1 MGNHWR
7 QVIRRAN
14 PDFLYAEDLGPP
26 GTKLDVEV
34 TSAKPGKVKNPGES
48 KDVIVLTFKGKQKKL
63 GIGAAG
69 CKAMRKLT
77 GTDDWDGWRGWI
89 TLVVIHTEYFDSST
103 QQREE
108 TDAIR
113 IAPQRPRGKGA
124 ASSTSGS
131 APAPDEQ
138 AAIARDEAEGR

>member
-1 MGNHWR
+1 MANHWR
-7 QVIRRAN
+7 QVIRRQN

-34 TSAKPGKVKNPGES
+34 TAAKPAKVKNPGQS
-48 KDVIVLTFKGKQKKL
+48 KDVIALSFKGKSKKL

-77 GTDDWDGWRGWI
+77 GTDDWEGWRGWI
-89 TLVVIHTEYFDSST
+89 TLVVIHTTYFDNST
-103 QQREE
+103 QQEEE

-113 IAPQRPRGKGA
+113 IAPTRPRAKVP
-124 ASSTSGS
+124 STG
-131 APAPDEQ
+131 APADAPPEQ
-138 AAIARDEAEGR
+138 PPEGR